1 MTRRLGASPAL
12 SSLQEKANHLGGC
25 TRPPRVAIRACTATA
40 KPSVTAT
47 VHEPV
52 LEHHSPGGV
61 SVNRACI
68 GMTIQRL
75 ATFGPNLSAVTALAM
90 CRLRNYIDAVAW
102 MDGFVV
108 VAMKHDGRYRV

>member
-1 MTRRLGASPAL
+1 MSDLSARRPASVY

-25 TRPPRVAIRACTATA
+25 TRPPRVAVRACTATA

-52 LEHHSPGGV
+52 LEHDSPGGV
-61 SVNRACI
+61 SVNRPGI

-75 ATFGPNLSAVTALAM
+75 ATFGPNLSAVTPVPVV
-90 CRLRNYIDAVAW
+90 DASSPVGSHHAS
-102 MDGFVV
+102 
-108 VAMKHDGRYRV
+108 